1 MRPPRTSWPFWTSD
15 DERGKKCK
23 NLIDEDYASQT
34 SAISALIGRDFYFL
48 AAPRTH
54 GATIRYDF

>member
-1 MRPPRTSWPFWTSD
+1 MTNV
-15 DERGKKCK
+15 GKKCK